1 MVRIVLLLVLF
12 DAAVGWRALDMPMV
26 AIIPTYFS
34 RWARGAH
41 SLVLICTASR
51 HEVVI

>member
-34 RWARGAH
+34 RWARAPTLSYSYALPAGMK
-41 SLVLICTASR
+41 S
-51 HEVVI
+51 